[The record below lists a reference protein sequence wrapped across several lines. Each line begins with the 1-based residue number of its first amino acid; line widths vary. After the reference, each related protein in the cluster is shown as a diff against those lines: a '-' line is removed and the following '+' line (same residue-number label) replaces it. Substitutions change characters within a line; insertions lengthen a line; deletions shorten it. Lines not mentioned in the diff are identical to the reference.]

1 MVDATFADR
10 IPNGAPAPVK
20 LTETNTGGGSND
32 GSTGGN
38 GGSTPVTYTVKSGD
52 TLAGIAAKFK
62 TTVAKLMAAN
72 GIKNPNSI
80 QVGQKLTIPSA

>member
-1 MVDATFADR
+1 MVDAGFANR

-20 LTETNTGGGSND
+20 LTETNTGDNNGGSSGD
-32 GSTGGN
+32 N

-72 GIKNPNSI
+72 DIKNANSI